1 MHKIMYCK
9 LSKTTFAPS
18 WRLLFLFVFSFIS
31 IISFAQPKADYYTTA
46 LDGKNGRELEL
57 ALKEIIYPHTK
68 IKYDNLWKAYETT
81 DPGPADSIPSDYK
94 GGKTDLVYDMY
105 AWMKQFPK
113 FYSDNDHSQT
123 GGINREHSVPN
134 SWWGG
139 EDGNAIV
146 YTDLHHLVPGDGAA
160 NNAKQNYPLGEYKS
174 GMTLSWPTET
184 KTNASHITY
193 MTADNHDHS
202 NMLCKCNASHVW
214 NVTASDFGGAGKVFE
229 PADEYKGDFARMYF
243 YVVCA
248 YEGIDWKVTHMFK
261 TEGGYTTIL
270 PWALNL
276 LLDWHRDDPVSD
288 KERARNNAVESLQ
301 GNRNPFIDFP
311 DLVEYIWGSKK
322 NEQFTLENATSS
334 YSGGYSTRPTAKWKL
349 NDNYVSS
356 VTTYNE
362 GEFTSP
368 TLEVTSEV
376 EYTTEYSSSD
386 ESIATIDESG
396 NVTIIA
402 VGTTTITAIV
412 TPEDESIPAATAS
425 YILTVEKSTNPAC
438 YFTESFDKCK
448 GSGGNDDEWSGSIAQ
463 SSVEADNDGW
473 SFTKEYGASH
483 CIKLGTGDNAGIATT
498 PELFFTGDAIITFK
512 AGAWNRDDE
521 KTTIKIS
528 ATSGILS
535 QTSVTLEKGAWTDY
549 KLYITGVTGSTQI
562 SFEGSSGN
570 NRFFLDEVSVT
581 AGYVREVNTSN
592 IGTLCLPRK
601 FEKPA
606 TMTLYNIVGKD
617 ANSIYFE
624 ENTGEIEAGRPYLFR
639 STETPIVITHNGEV
653 TDAGSNNGLVGCF
666 AESVITKDNGNYII
680 SGNKLY
686 IVNVDNY
693 SCPANRAYIHLV
705 DVPAK
710 SPSAKA
716 DFTLDFSE
724 PTRIESLQPST
735 FNPQPSQY
743 NLQGVRVNPSTGSG
757 QAYKAYKGIV
767 ITNGK
772 KLIAR

>member
-1 MHKIMYCK
+1 MYCK

-18 WRLLFLFVFSFIS
+18 WRLLFLFVFSLTS
-31 IISFAQPKADYYTTA
+31 TISFAQPKADYYTTA
-46 LDGKNGRELEL
+46 LDGKKGRELEL

-68 IKYDNLWKAYETT
+68 IEYKNLWKAYETT
-81 DPGPADSIPSDYK
+81 DPGPKDSIPSDYK

-123 GGINREHSVPN
+123 GGFNREHSVPN

-139 EDGNAIV
+139 EAGNAIV

-184 KTNASHITY
+184 KTNTSDVTY

-202 NMLCKCNASHVW
+202 KMPCKCNASHVW
-214 NVTASDFGGAGKVFE
+214 DVTASDFGGAGKVFE

-248 YEGIDWKVTHMFK
+248 YEGINWEVNYMFK
-261 TEGGYTTIL
+261 TENGKTNIKE
-270 PWALNL
+270 WALNL
-276 LLDWHRDDPVSD
+276 LLKWHRADKVSD
-288 KERARNNAVESLQ
+288 KEKARNNAVESLQ

-311 DLVEYIWGSKK
+311 DLVEYIWGDKK
-322 NEQFTLENATSS
+322 NQQFSLNDATSS
-334 YSGGYSTRPTAKWKL
+334 YSSKYSDRPSAKWTL
-349 NDNYVSS
+349 NSQDVSS
-356 VTTYNE
+356 VEAEY
-362 GEFTSP
+362 GKDFTSP
-368 TLEVTSEV
+368 TLVVTSSS
-376 EYTTEYSSSD
+376 EYTTTYKSSD
-386 ESIATIDESG
+386 AEVATIDNDG
-396 NVTIIA
+396 KVTVKA
-402 VGTTTITAIV
+402 AGTTTITATVV
-412 TPEDESIPAATAS
+412 TAGNPNSTAIAS
-425 YILTVEKSTNPAC
+425 YILTVVKSKDAAC
-438 YFTESFDKCK
+438 YLFETFNANS
-448 GSGGNDDEWSGSIAQ
+448 GTGGNDGKWNGNIAQ
-463 SSVEADNDGW
+463 SNIKSDDDSW
-473 SFTKEYGASH
+473 SFTNGYGA
-483 CIKLGTGDNAGIATT
+483 KLCVRIGTGDNAGVATT

-528 ATSGILS
+528 ATSGTLS
-535 QTSVTLEKGAWTDY
+535 QTSVELAKGAWTEY
-549 KLYITGVTGSTQI
+549 KLYITGVESSTQI
-562 SFEGSSGN
+562 TFAAAQQKS

-581 AGYVREVNTSN
+581 AGYVRTVNTSN

-617 ANSIYFE
+617 ASSIYFE
-624 ENTGEIEAGRPYLFR
+624 ENTGKIEAGRPYLFR
-639 STETPIVITHNGEV
+639 STESPIVITHNGEAAA
-653 TDAGSNNGLVGCF
+653 AGSNNGLVGCLE
-666 AESVITKDNGNYII
+666 ESVITKDDYNYII
-680 SGNKLY
+680 SGNRLY
-686 IVNVDNY
+686 IVDVDNY
-693 SCPANRAYIHLV
+693 NCPANRAYIHLA
-705 DVPAK
+705 DVPEK
-710 SPSAKA
+710 SSAKA

-724 PTRIESLQPST
+724 PTGITSYENDNDNENFKSMT
-735 FNPQPSQY
+735 EGKGVY
-743 NLQGVRVNPSTGSG
+743 NLQGMRVNNS
-757 QAYKAYKGIV
+757 YKGIV